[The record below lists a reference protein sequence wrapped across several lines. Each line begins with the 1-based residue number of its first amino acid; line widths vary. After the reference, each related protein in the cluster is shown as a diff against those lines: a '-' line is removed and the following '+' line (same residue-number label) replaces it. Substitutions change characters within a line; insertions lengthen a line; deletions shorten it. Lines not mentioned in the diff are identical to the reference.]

1 MKEKEIGITKDFDRK
16 NYDDFSRRNG
26 SKDSFKNREFG
37 EKQTLKDYYTGETL
51 HKSSNAAKN
60 KYGETAHT
68 KHTSDVDHIVPL
80 KKIHEQ
86 NKSNPFL
93 KDSDLKEVA
102 NSDSNLR
109 ITSAKINR
117 QKSDKT
123 NIEYTL
129 NSNDDIKTKAKM
141 IKDGVVAQGIVT
153 SKLSS
158 RTVKNMGQQLY
169 DGGKEAATIT
179 LAIEGTKN
187 LFDVISGKKDIKEA
201 LEHTTVQ
208 VGKSFTVAGG
218 SRLTSIFVNHYKDNL
233 LKKVGNSSLQ
243 KMTGTL
249 TKSNVMLQTVN
260 TGLLLKDSIIN
271 YANGDITDEEFVI
284 QIGEVA
290 LNCFVVASMGPV
302 GIPCMVA
309 TIATSHLYRE
319 CIAFYKELTAKNPD
333 EIRLAK
339 ISTIASQA
347 LYEMEKQRESL
358 KQSIKNT
365 YTNWDNEIKTSYEE
379 LYLGVYNDDV
389 NGLSLG
395 LNRILNL
402 FEENLTFKTYSE
414 FKEFFDDEDSVL
426 KF

>member
-1 MKEKEIGITKDFDRK
+1 MKEKEIGITKDFDRE

-37 EKQTLKDYYTGETL
+37 DKQTLKDYYTGETL

-93 KDSDLKEVA
+93 KDSDLKEVS

-201 LEHTTVQ
+201 L
-208 VGKSFTVAGG
+208 
-218 SRLTSIFVNHYKDNL
+218 
-233 LKKVGNSSLQ
+233 
-243 KMTGTL
+243 
-249 TKSNVMLQTVN
+249 
-260 TGLLLKDSIIN
+260 
-271 YANGDITDEEFVI
+271 
-284 QIGEVA
+284 
-290 LNCFVVASMGPV
+290 
-302 GIPCMVA
+302 
-309 TIATSHLYRE
+309 
-319 CIAFYKELTAKNPD
+319 
-333 EIRLAK
+333 
-339 ISTIASQA
+339 
-347 LYEMEKQRESL
+347 
-358 KQSIKNT
+358 
-365 YTNWDNEIKTSYEE
+365 
-379 LYLGVYNDDV
+379 
-389 NGLSLG
+389 
-395 LNRILNL
+395 
-402 FEENLTFKTYSE
+402 
-414 FKEFFDDEDSVL
+414 
-426 KF
+426 

>member
-37 EKQTLKDYYTGETL
+37 DKQTLKDYYTGETL

-60 KYGETAHT
+60 KYGEIAHT

-93 KDSDLKEVA
+93 KDSDLKEVS

-249 TKSNVMLQTVN
+249 TKSNIMLQTVN

-271 YANGDITDEEFVI
+271 YTNGDITDEEFVI